1 MTKHSTAYAQVR
13 LPVLCFRLVMALRP
27 DLQYPAGVGR
37 AALESSPR
45 PIGGMTERWWTNC
58 SRPPGL
64 SGRLRWEWLTGG
76 FLHRSFTLSW
86 AFSPMRRDFMLALYR
101 TP

>member
-1 MTKHSTAYAQVR
+1 MTKHSTTYAQVR

-76 FLHRSFTLSW
+76 VLPGWCMLLGD
-86 AFSPMRRDFMLALYR
+86 FSPLKRILFSHFA
-101 TP
+101 